1 LGGIAVVGAASSS
14 KVLGAAVGAVT
25 SLVVTTA
32 IGAQTVRSGLIS
44 PASISALARI
54 VYGVFLPAFL
64 GTSVI
69 HTVTNYGVQPELL
82 VMPLAAAAQIFLAR
96 AVARRCLLPF
106 IGVNAETEAGRELLF
121 CCTFHNP
128 GVLPLLFFDAFF
140 RAPYSDPLVLPKLI
154 AYVSFYLMGYSPICW
169 SVGRGILLDDRSSTT
184 QKSTDDLHLAAR
196 LRRAVLG
203 FVSPPPVA
211 GAVAGLLIATCPPLR
226 ELFVGSDAPLG
237 VAFKAVERFAGG
249 YLPSASLCLAGSL
262 VSGAGASVASV
273 LASADHSNDD
283 NDELASSKSIAEPL
297 DIGFKQRIAVICAAR
312 FVVMPLIG
320 AGALQLLAAAN
331 LLPSPAAQPV
341 LWFFLLTQFSMPPAQ
356 NSVVML
362 QVAGKPEGAT
372 RMARTLFLVYAFST
386 VPLALLFHAHIKACE
401 LF

>member
-1 LGGIAVVGAASSS
+1 
-14 KVLGAAVGAVT
+14 
-25 SLVVTTA
+25 
-32 IGAQTVRSGLIS
+32 
-44 PASISALARI
+44 
-54 VYGVFLPAFL
+54 
-64 GTSVI
+64 
-69 HTVTNYGVQPELL
+69 
-82 VMPLAAAAQIFLAR
+82 M
-96 AVARRCLLPF
+96 
-106 IGVNAETEAGRELLF
+106 
-121 CCTFHNP
+121 
-128 GVLPLLFFDAFF
+128 
-140 RAPYSDPLVLPKLI
+140 
-154 AYVSFYLMGYSPICW
+154 
-169 SVGRGILLDDRSSTT
+169 LDDRSSTK
-184 QKSTDDLHLAAR
+184 QKSTDNLHLAAR
-196 LRRAVLG
+196 LRRALLG

-273 LASADHSNDD
+273 LASAYHSNDD
-283 NDELASSKSIAEPL
+283 NDELASSKSIAELHEPL

-331 LLPSPAAQPV
+331 LLLSPAAQPV